1 MENNQ
6 RRNSLIMKTMKKI
19 KKLQEQINKEKDQD
33 FH

>member
-6 RRNSLIMKTMKKI
+6 RRNNLKMKSMKKI